1 MERLDEYDLI
11 VYFQWHLYNGWAAEN
26 GNIFLMYAQFDDPDE
41 PDMMESVT
49 CSVRYYREVEFA
61 DVTNDVSVKTY

>member
-1 MERLDEYDLI
+1 
-11 VYFQWHLYNGWAAEN
+11 
-26 GNIFLMYAQFDDPDE
+26 MYAQFDDPDE